1 MVSKISFKT
10 ISAHIAWESLF
21 QKPFLDV
28 IASEEIVILSNF
40 INKAQG
46 DKKQVIY
53 K

>member
-1 MVSKISFKT
+1 MQETKIRYENLFATTYSEGQPKT
-10 ISAHIAWESLF
+10 AEKA
-21 QKPFLDV
+21 
-28 IASEEIVILSNF
+28 ILSNF